1 MAPEGSENQP
11 CLDIAATGASLQ
23 TNIMIGLIG
32 VFIILSF
39 QFRSYLQPLAVLL
52 AIPTGLIGVVWGH
65 LLMGLDLSM
74 PSLVGLATLTGIVV
88 NDSVLLVSFI
98 KEQRSGGL
106 AMTDAVRLA
115 ARDRFRAV
123 ILTSLTTIVGLLPL
137 LTETSTQA
145 QFLIPLVASLAFGLL
160 TATLLSL
167 FLIPSCFVIFEELG
181 WFRAGVKAAGKSAAE
196 TA

>member
-1 MAPEGSENQP
+1 M
-11 CLDIAATGASLQ
+11 AATGASLQ

-74 PSLVGLATLTGIVV
+74 PSLVELATLTGIVV

-181 WFRAGVKAAGKSAAE
+181 WFRAGDKAAGKSAAE